1 MNSKIE
7 NILAHAGEKMRV
19 AVSHDKGNVTDN
31 FIQTSQFKIY
41 DIQDGLINISL
52 IVNADCSGGYGV
64 LVSRL
69 KEMKADV
76 LICGNIASGTRLAV
90 TQAGI
95 VLYANIAGE
104 ADATVSAL
112 LEGKLRYDAKYAAGC

>member
-1 MNSKIE
+1 
-7 NILAHAGEKMRV
+7 MRV
-19 AVSHDKGNVTDN
+19 AVSHDNGNVADN

-41 DIQDGLINISL
+41 DIKDGSIDVSL
-52 IVNADCSGGYGV
+52 IVNADCGSGYGA

-76 LICGNIASGTRLAV
+76 LICGSIASGTRLAI

-104 ADATVSAL
+104 ADATVGAL
-112 LEGKLRYDAKYAAGC
+112 LEGKLRYDAKQAGC